1 MINDIL
7 TPEKLKRIL
16 PNNSNIND
24 WYDSLIKILPDYEI
38 DTEKRVSAFLAQ
50 TAHESAN
57 YTRLIENLNYSAKR
71 LMEVWPKRFP
81 TMSIAKQYERNPQ
94 KLGNFTYANRMGNG
108 PVESGDGYEY
118 RGRGLIQITG
128 KSNYESFGE
137 SIGISSKDAAEY
149 METFDGAVHSAC
161 WFWEVNKLNSYSDKG
176 DIRNQTIKIN
186 GGTNGL
192 SDRVNRYLKYLK
204 ILQE

>member
-1 MINDIL
+1 MISDIL

>member
-1 MINDIL
+1 MINGIL

-149 METFDGAVHSAC
+149 METFDGAVHSTC

>member
-1 MINDIL
+1 MNSDIL
-7 TPEKLKRIL
+7 TLEKLKRIL
-16 PNNSNIND
+16 IDNSNIND

>member
-1 MINDIL
+1 MISDIL

-16 PNNSNIND
+16 INNSNINE

>member
-1 MINDIL
+1 MINGIL

>member
-1 MINDIL
+1 MISDIL

-16 PNNSNIND
+16 ISNSNIND

-71 LMEVWPKRFP
+71 LMEVWSKRFP

>member
-1 MINDIL
+1 MISDIL

-16 PNNSNIND
+16 INNSNIND

-50 TAHESAN
+50 TAHESTN